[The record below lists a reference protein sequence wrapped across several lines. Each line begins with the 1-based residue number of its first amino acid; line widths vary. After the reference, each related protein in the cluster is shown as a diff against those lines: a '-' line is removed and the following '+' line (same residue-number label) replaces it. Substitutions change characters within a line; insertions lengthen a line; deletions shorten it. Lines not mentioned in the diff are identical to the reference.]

1 MWKVRRETIRVPHS
15 GMGQFPDEV
24 TTGEGGGL
32 WETTIAVNLGGAIL
46 PLVLS
51 VYLLDRASLVMS
63 GDMVYL
69 KVLAG
74 ILLVAAIAYV
84 TTRPMVGVGIRA
96 PLFIP
101 GLTALLCGVLLAR
114 GIRAFRRGYCVCQRN
129 GRHAAGRKHRA
140 PLPRGRSRSAEI
152 QHRRC
157 GNVWRDL
164 YRVPPVRTD
173 CVGYG
178 RSKRLFVSR
187 WSRSLGACSRS
198 GTLFPSLSVQEWLVE
213 CRNRNGMREFNCP
226 FKNDLPRSILKS
238 IDPILATYFFRSR
251 GDHFPRSSTRD
262 PNFFRD
268 LQQLSDR
275 FSGIFIS
282 RSALFRKCFAPGSLF
297 FLQTC
302 GSLLS
307 SVGKCDDY

>member
-1 MWKVRRETIRVPHS
+1 MPDSIRLYSAGPLTLIALLVVIGLVVIIVPLLFLGLAGKAITSLVGLSWLTATALVILILLCSFVDIPMWKVRRETIRVPHS

-101 GLTALLCGVLLAR
+101 GLTALLCGVLLA
-114 GIRAFRRGYCVCQRN
+114 GGPGLSAGVIAFV
-129 GRHAAGRKHRA
+129 
-140 PLPRGRSRSAEI
+140 SATVGTLLGANI
-152 QHRRC
+152 AH
-157 GNVWRDL
+157 L
-164 YRVPPVRTD
+164 YRV
-173 CVGYG
+173 G
-178 RSKRLFVSR
+178 
-187 WSRSLGACSRS
+187 
-198 GTLFPSLSVQEWLVE
+198 
-213 CRNRNGMREFNCP
+213 
-226 FKNDLPRSILKS
+226 DLEVP
-238 IDPILATYFFRSR
+238 
-251 GDHFPRSSTRD
+251 
-262 PNFFRD
+262 
-268 LQQLSDR
+268 R
-275 FSGIFIS
+275 FSIGGAGTFGAIFIGCLL
-282 RSALFRKCFAPGSLF
+282 SALIA
-297 FLQTC
+297 
-302 GSLLS
+302 
-307 SVGKCDDY
+307 